1 MVILVR
7 LVFVLREEVVD
18 GFGDLQ
24 TWVLPLEV
32 KMWRNTLVQLI
43 LEVFRIDNQSHIVPF
58 IQQLTGADQKL
69 WMNKK

>member
-24 TWVLPLEV
+24 TWVLLLEV
-32 KMWRNTLVQLI
+32 TLWRNTFVSFI
-43 LEVFRIDNQSHIVPF
+43 LEVFRIDNQSQIVPF
-58 IQQLTGADQKL
+58 I
-69 WMNKK
+69 